1 MRMNPYIN
9 KYMKRLSL
17 AIVLACCTLAVAAQE
32 EGFRVNY
39 QGARPTIKD
48 FAKACIASMLNPE
61 DEEECEGEG
70 LYLYESLQK
79 AMVCQEK
86 GQPLEKNE
94 TLTIDLKNGFLVYEQ
109 KYEENLYRIEM
120 CYWNEADGKHKLFA
134 DNRWSFENGILSMGQ
149 YDGLSFYRY
158 DNATKK
164 MSRCNTPG
172 FDVEYLDK
180 SYALPRTGKDI
191 TVTKWDNS
199 GKKSEKMLKW
209 NGHGFSY

>member
-1 MRMNPYIN
+1 MTPYIN

-199 GKKSEKMLKW
+199 GKKSEKTLKW